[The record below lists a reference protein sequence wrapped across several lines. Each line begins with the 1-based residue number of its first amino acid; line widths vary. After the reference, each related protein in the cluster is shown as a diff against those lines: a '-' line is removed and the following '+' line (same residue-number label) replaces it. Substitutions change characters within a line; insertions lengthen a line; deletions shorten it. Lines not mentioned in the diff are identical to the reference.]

1 MCWVYEK
8 QATSEI
14 FCQATLKLK
23 VNNSKALVNL
33 VMALSSC
40 TTAKSVVGLFVS
52 ALYHFQYSSICDV
65 ISNLAEDKES
75 YEFV

>member
-1 MCWVYEK
+1 
-8 QATSEI
+8 
-14 FCQATLKLK
+14 
-23 VNNSKALVNL
+23 
-33 VMALSSC
+33 MALSSC